1 MKRLLFSMLFILFA
15 DNIIAQLKIDNATF
29 LIQAGAIV
37 NVQGDVT
44 SNVEIQ
50 GTGLL
55 LLKGTALQNIDMGGN
70 TIPNLEL
77 DNTANAILINSNT
90 RIGNSFVFTNGKLQ
104 IGNLNCVLS
113 PTATVTGANASRFF
127 NTSGTGLLKKE
138 LTADITAYELA
149 VGENNNY
156 RPAYLTTTGSN
167 YSAASFGVRVL

>member
-44 SNVEIQ
+44 SNVDIQ
-50 GTGLL
+50 GAGLL

-70 TIPNLEL
+70 TIPNAEL
-77 DNTANAILINSNT
+77 DNTANATLLNTNT

-104 IGNLNCVLS
+104 TGNFNCTLS
-113 PTATVTGANASRFF
+113 SAATVTGANTNRFF
-127 NTSGTGLLKKE
+127 WTNGTGLLKKE
-138 LTADITAYELA
+138 LIADITGYELA

-156 RPAYLTTTGSN
+156 RPAYVT
-167 YSAASFGVRVL
+167 